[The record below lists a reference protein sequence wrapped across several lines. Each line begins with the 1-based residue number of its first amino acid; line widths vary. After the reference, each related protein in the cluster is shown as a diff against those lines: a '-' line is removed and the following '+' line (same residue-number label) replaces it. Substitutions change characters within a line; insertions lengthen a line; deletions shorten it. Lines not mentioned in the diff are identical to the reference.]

1 MSTKPAEELTAI
13 DPTQLAAVTGGVT
26 DSAASS
32 SDLTTMMQQ
41 MVTSLQ
47 TLTQN
52 QGNSGSNMLME
63 MLPIMMMMRSQSAG
77 APVEYPSEIAPVG
90 NGSGWTLIP

>member
-1 MSTKPAEELTAI
+1 MSTKPEELTAI
-13 DPTQLAAVTGGVT
+13 DPTQLSAVTGGVT
-26 DSAASS
+26 DSASS
-32 SDLTTMMQQ
+32 SDFTTMMEQ

-52 QGNSGSNMLME
+52 QGSSSNNMLME
-63 MLPIMMMMRSQSAG
+63 MLPIMMMMRNESAG

>member
-1 MSTKPAEELTAI
+1 MSTKPEELTAI
-13 DPTQLAAVTGGVT
+13 DPTQLSAVTGGVT
-26 DSAASS
+26 DSASSS
-32 SDLTTMMQQ
+32 SDLTTMMEQ

-63 MLPIMMMMRSQSAG
+63 MLPIMMMMRNQSAG
-77 APVEYPSEIAPVG
+77 APVEYPSEIPPVG